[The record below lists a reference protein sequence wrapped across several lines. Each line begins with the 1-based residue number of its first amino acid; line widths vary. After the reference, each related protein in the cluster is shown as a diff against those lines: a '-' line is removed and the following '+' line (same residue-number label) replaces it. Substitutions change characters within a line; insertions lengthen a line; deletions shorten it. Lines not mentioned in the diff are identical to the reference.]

1 MLPSHFGG
9 ISGNE
14 IQGKHNV
21 TSAVSVDET
30 SKLSKSEKEQFSLNI
45 SLIRFYNPIG
55 FWLLLWPGLWGLFLS
70 DNFNIQNFMKIN
82 VRVLPKI
89 LSLESIQLA
98 FGSLL
103 KFKKTS

>member
-30 SKLSKSEKEQFSLNI
+30 SKLSKSEQEQFYLNL
-45 SLIRFYNPIG
+45 SKSYKNFWRAIG
-55 FWLLLWPGLWGLFLS
+55 GSFKVFQCLA
-70 DNFNIQNFMKIN
+70 NI
-82 VRVLPKI
+82 
-89 LSLESIQLA
+89 
-98 FGSLL
+98 
-103 KFKKTS
+103 